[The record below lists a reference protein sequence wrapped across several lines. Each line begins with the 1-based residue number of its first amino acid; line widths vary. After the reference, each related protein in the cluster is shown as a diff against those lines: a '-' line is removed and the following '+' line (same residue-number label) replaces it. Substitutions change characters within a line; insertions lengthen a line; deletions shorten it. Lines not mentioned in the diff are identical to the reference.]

1 MYSEV
6 GKLLIGAHNSFGR
19 RFDSAALDVFRH
31 LTNSSINKDAK
42 KVLQQEE
49 EREFRQSIYPVLG
62 YDPSICKRSLTQ
74 LFANFKQQGVD
85 YNQIWNQLS
94 DCVSISMCWRD

>member
-1 MYSEV
+1 M
-6 GKLLIGAHNSFGR
+6 LLR
-19 RFDSAALDVFRH
+19 RFDNTALDVFRH

-42 KVLQQEE
+42 KVLQRDE

-74 LFANFKQQGVD
+74 LFAHFQQQGVD
-85 YNQIWNQLS
+85 STQIWDQLS
-94 DCVSISMCWRD
+94 AAPVLRAVANRRVA

>member
-1 MYSEV
+1 MILGV
-6 GKLLIGAHNSFGR
+6 NTLDN

-42 KVLQQEE
+42 KVLERDE

-74 LFANFKQQGVD
+74 LFAHFKQQGVD

-94 DCVSISMCWRD
+94 SGCASDRCDD